1 MLFNS
6 YIFIFL
12 FLPAAWTL
20 YWLLRPFSQNAGLA
34 FLTLASL
41 FFYGYW
47 DWRFLPLLLGSI
59 LINYLIGNRLHE
71 TARPPAWRRTWLA
84 LGIAFDLGLLGFF
97 KYMNFFSEIS
107 EQLFDAP
114 LVSFRILLPIGIS
127 FFTFQQI
134 TYLVDAYRS
143 RADRYSLLHFALFVS
158 FFPQLIAG
166 PIVHHSEMMPQFRKI
181 PRPDWLAA
189 AAGLSLFIAGLF
201 KKLVL
206 ADNIAPMASAVFA
219 AADAGQPVS
228 FAESWGAVTAFSFQ
242 MYFDFSGYSDM
253 AIGLALMFGIRLP
266 INFNSPYKALSIAEY
281 WQRWNMTLGRFLREY
296 LYLPLGGSRR
306 GDAITMRNM
315 MIVMFVS
322 GVWHGAGWGFILW
335 GILNG
340 FWLWCNFLSARFH
353 AAIGRPGES
362 LIPRPLARL
371 MMFAAVTFGWAF
383 FKPATL
389 AGIQTMSAALLGLSG
404 LTLPESFA
412 PLLGPLAPLA
422 SAFGFAFAGPAH
434 VGLGDWALRALP
446 LIGISF
452 VIVWALPNTNQIF
465 LSGEKGFRIATPR
478 RLVWR
483 PGLPGFAAISATFVL
498 ALLFASS
505 ISEFLY
511 FQF

>member
-12 FLPAAWTL
+12 FLPAIWAL
-20 YWLLRPFSQNAGLA
+20 YWLLRPLSQNAGLA
-34 FLTLASL
+34 VLTLASL

-47 DWRFLPLLLGSI
+47 DWRFLPLLMGSI
-59 LINYLIGNRLHE
+59 LINFLIGQRLHRSALPD
-71 TARPPAWRRTWLA
+71 ARRRAWLA
-84 LGIAFDLGLLGFF
+84 LGIVFDLGLLGFF
-97 KYMNFFSEIS
+97 KYMNFFSEVS
-107 EQLFDAP
+107 AQLFDAP
-114 LVSFRILLPIGIS
+114 LLSFRILLPIGIS

-134 TYLVDAYRS
+134 TYLVDACRGK
-143 RADRYSLLHFALFVS
+143 ADRYSLLHYALFVS

-181 PRPDWLAA
+181 PRPDWFAA

-206 ADNIAPMASAVFA
+206 ADNIAPVASAVFA

-266 INFNSPYKALSIAEY
+266 LNFNSPYKALTISEY

-296 LYLPLGGSRR
+296 LYLPLGGSRG
-306 GDAITMRNM
+306 GDLITMRNM

-322 GVWHGAGWGFILW
+322 GFWHGAGWGFILW

-353 AAIGRPGES
+353 AAIGMPGQS
-362 LIPRPLARL
+362 LIPRPVARL

-383 FKPATL
+383 FKPETL
-389 AGIQTMSAALLGLSG
+389 GGIQTMAGTLLGMGG
-404 LTLPESFA
+404 LTLPATFE
-412 PLLGPLAPLA
+412 PLLGQLAGAVSTL
-422 SAFGFAFAGPAH
+422 GFDFAGPNH

-446 LIGISF
+446 LLGLSS

-465 LSGEKGFRIATPR
+465 LSADRGFDTGPAA
-478 RLVWR
+478 RLAWS
-483 PGLPGFAAISATFVL
+483 PGRMGFAAVSGTFVL